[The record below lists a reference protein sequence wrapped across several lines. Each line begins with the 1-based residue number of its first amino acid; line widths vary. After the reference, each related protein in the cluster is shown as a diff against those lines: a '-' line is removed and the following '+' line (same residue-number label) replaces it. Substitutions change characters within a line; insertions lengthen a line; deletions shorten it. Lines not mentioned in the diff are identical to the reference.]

1 MAILVTGGAGYIG
14 SHTVLALLE
23 RGDDVVVLDNL
34 CNASREAI
42 NRVEK
47 LAGKKATFI
56 EGDVLDRACLRD
68 LFASNSISAV
78 IHFAAL
84 KAVGESTRMPLEYY
98 ENNVAGTVVLL
109 EEMRNAGVWN
119 FIFSSSATVYGAN
132 APVPYVET
140 TPIGGTTS
148 PYGTSK
154 LMVEFI
160 IRDFAKAEP
169 HFKTIALRYFNPV
182 GAHESGEIGEDPT
195 GIPNNLLPYIAQV
208 AIGRLDKLGVFG
220 GDYDTPDGT
229 CLRDYIHVVDLAEG
243 HLKALD
249 HLGKIEG
256 YKAYNLGGGKG
267 FSVLEMIKA
276 FEKASGKPIPFEIK
290 PRRDGDLPAV
300 LGGCLAGKPGTGL
313 AGFAWYRCDDARY
326 VELAVEESGWVSL
339 GFIRLQPFKRTR
351 PSCRVLCLKLIIVI
365 FAIIGVFLVALTYQ
379 RFSSRG

>member
-1 MAILVTGGAGYIG
+1 
-14 SHTVLALLE
+14 
-23 RGDDVVVLDNL
+23 
-34 CNASREAI
+34 
-42 NRVEK
+42 
-47 LAGKKATFI
+47 
-56 EGDVLDRACLRD
+56 
-68 LFASNSISAV
+68 
-78 IHFAAL
+78 
-84 KAVGESTRMPLEYY
+84 AVGESTRMPLEYY
-98 ENNVAGTVVLL
+98 ENNVSGTVVLL

-169 HFKTIALRYFNPV
+169 KFKTIALRYFNPV

-249 HLGKIEG
+249 HLDKIEG

-276 FEKASGKPIPFEIK
+276 FEQASGKPIPFEIK
-290 PRRDGDLPAV
+290 PRRDGDLPAFWADAS
-300 LGGCLAGKPGTGL
+300 LANQ
-313 AGFAWYRCDDARY
+313 
-326 VELAVEESGWVSL
+326 ELDW
-339 GFIRLQPFKRTR
+339 
-351 PSCRVLCLKLIIVI
+351 RV
-365 FAIIGVFLVALTYQ
+365 
-379 RFSSRG
+379 SRGIDAMMRDTWNWQSKNPEGFR

>member
-34 CNASREAI
+34 SNASRESI
-42 NRVEK
+42 SRVEK
-47 LAGKKATFI
+47 LTGRKAVFC
-56 EGDVLDRACLRD
+56 EGDILDRACLRD
-68 LFASNSISAV
+68 IFASNSISAV
-78 IHFAAL
+78 IHFAGL

-98 ENNVAGTVVLL
+98 QNNVTGTLVLL
-109 EEMRNAGVWN
+109 EEMRSAGVN
-119 FIFSSSATVYGAN
+119 QFIFSSSATVYGAD

-154 LMVEFI
+154 LMVELI
-160 IRDFAKAEP
+160 LRDYAKANPE
-169 HFKTIALRYFNPV
+169 FKTIALRYFNPV
-182 GAHESGEIGEDPT
+182 GAHESGQIGEDPN

-208 AIGRLDKLGVFG
+208 AIGRLEKLGVFG

-249 HLGKIEG
+249 HLNKVEG
-256 YKAYNLGGGKG
+256 YTAFNLGGGKG

-276 FEKASGKPIPFEIK
+276 FEKASGKAIPFEIK
-290 PRRDGDLPAV
+290 PRRDGDLPAFWADAS
-300 LGGCLAGKPGTGL
+300 LANSELDWRVTRGIDEMMRDTWNWQSKNPD
-313 AGFAWYRCDDARY
+313 GF
-326 VELAVEESGWVSL
+326 
-339 GFIRLQPFKRTR
+339 K
-351 PSCRVLCLKLIIVI
+351 
-365 FAIIGVFLVALTYQ
+365 
-379 RFSSRG
+379 

>member
-14 SHTVLALLE
+14 SHTVLALLQ

-34 CNASREAI
+34 SNASRESI

-47 LAGKKATFI
+47 LAGKQAVFC
-56 EGDVLDRACLRD
+56 EGDVLDRACLSD
-68 LFASNSISAV
+68 LFAAHDISAV

-109 EEMRNAGVWN
+109 EEMRNAGIYQ

-154 LMVEFI
+154 LMVELVMQ
-160 IRDFAKAEP
+160 DFAKAEP
-169 HFKTIALRYFNPV
+169 QFKAIALRYFNPV
-182 GAHESGEIGEDPT
+182 GAHESGEIGEDPS

-220 GDYDTPDGT
+220 GDYETPDGT
-229 CLRDYIHVVDLAEG
+229 AQRDYIHVVDLAEG

-249 HLGKIEG
+249 HLSKVEG
-256 YKAYNLGGGKG
+256 YKAYNLGAGKG
-267 FSVLEMIKA
+267 YSVLEMINA
-276 FEKASGKPIPFEIK
+276 FEKAAGKAIPFEIK
-290 PRRDGDLPAV
+290 PRRDGDLPAFWADAS
-300 LGGCLAGKPGTGL
+300 LADK
-313 AGFAWYRCDDARY
+313 
-326 VELAVEESGWVSL
+326 ELNW
-339 GFIRLQPFKRTR
+339 
-351 PSCRVLCLKLIIVI
+351 RV
-365 FAIIGVFLVALTYQ
+365 
-379 RFSSRG
+379 SRGIDEMMRDTWNWQSKNPNGFR

>member
-14 SHTVLALLE
+14 SHTVLALLA

-34 CNASREAI
+34 CNASRESI

-47 LAGKKATFI
+47 LAGKKAVFV
-56 EGDVLDRACLRD
+56 EGDIRDRACLRD
-68 LFASNSISAV
+68 LFATNDITAV

-84 KAVGESTRMPLEYY
+84 KAVGESTRKPLEYY

-109 EEMRNAGVWN
+109 EEMRDAGVWN
-119 FIFSSSATVYGAN
+119 FIFSSSATVYGAD

-154 LMVEFI
+154 LMTEFVM
-160 IRDFAKAEP
+160 RDFAKAEP
-169 HFKTIALRYFNPV
+169 NFKAIALRYFNPV

-208 AIGRLDKLGVFG
+208 AIGRLEKLGVFG
-220 GDYDTPDGT
+220 DDYDTPDGT
-229 CLRDYIHVVDLAEG
+229 AQRDYIHVVDLAEG

-249 HLGKIEG
+249 HLAKVEG
-256 YKAYNLGGGKG
+256 YKAYNLGGGVG

-276 FEKASGKPIPFEIK
+276 FEKASGKPIPFEFK
-290 PRRDGDLPAV
+290 PRRDGDLPAFWADAS
-300 LGGCLAGKPGTGL
+300 LANEELDWRVTRGIDAMMRDTWNWQSKNPK
-313 AGFAWYRCDDARY
+313 GFR
-326 VELAVEESGWVSL
+326 
-339 GFIRLQPFKRTR
+339 
-351 PSCRVLCLKLIIVI
+351 
-365 FAIIGVFLVALTYQ
+365 
-379 RFSSRG
+379 